1 MNATSA
7 KYSNILSFTISQER
21 RATPRFPM
29 LQDLTYQYRDG
40 KATKAGAGT
49 CVNIGSGGVLFSTT
63 WRLPIGKTV
72 EVSINWPALLDGSC
86 PLKFVASG
94 PVVRVEDGL
103 AAIRID
109 KYEFRTRGARSGLA
123 AALSAVRG
131 PAGPIDIRPR

>member
-7 KYSNILSFTISQER
+7 KHTNIPSFTSCQER

-29 LQDLTYQYRDG
+29 PQDVTYQYRDG

-49 CVNIGSGGVLFSTT
+49 CVNIGSGGVLFSTA
-63 WRLPIGKTV
+63 WRLPIGKTI

-94 PVVRVEDGL
+94 PVVRVEESR

-109 KYEFRTRGARSGLA
+109 KYEFRTRGARSGIA
-123 AALSAVRG
+123 AALNAVRG
-131 PAGPIDIRPR
+131 PAAPIDIRAR